1 MRTCENSTC
10 LNPADWR
17 EKTARFSAANP
28 HNNAYCEP
36 CRIELGIPED
46 GLVQLRP
53 AQPALQPEA
62 RA

>member
-10 LNPADWR
+10 LNPASWR
-17 EKTARFSAANP
+17 EKGTRYSAANP

-36 CRIELGIPED
+36 CRLELGIPEE
-46 GLVQLRP
+46 GLV
-53 AQPALQPEA
+53 ALQAPQPQAEA